1 MARYKHRSIATFLFT
16 GDFEPDYNRT
26 RILRRGLE
34 ALGHTV
40 TELRYSRKRRPVRAA
55 VRAAAAGA
63 DVIFLPSFTHAD
75 VRFTKRC
82 LPDRRL
88 IFDPLISRY
97 LTKVH
102 DYRQVHRWS
111 PRAWKNRWKDRRA
124 LAAADLV
131 LTDTEAHAAYFHRE
145 YDIPACKFRT
155 LYIGAESDLFYPAE
169 FSTTGTLRIGF
180 YGAFAPLQGV
190 ETILRA
196 AHLLRDR
203 TELQWEIIGS
213 GFDYTRC
220 RRLATALSLP
230 RLTWRDW
237 LPFAELPG
245 AIRSYDI
252 CLGIFGESLKTDL
265 VIPNKIYHY
274 AACGKPVIT
283 ADTAAVRELFIDRK
297 NILLCQK
304 SPEDLARKV
313 LQLLDPAVRATIGD
327 GAAQVLQGLGH
338 RAIARRFLQALEI
351 KY

>member
-1 MARYKHRSIATFLFT
+1 M
-16 GDFEPDYNRT
+16 
-26 RILRRGLE
+26 
-34 ALGHTV
+34 
-40 TELRYSRKRRPVRAA
+40 
-55 VRAAAAGA
+55 RAAAAGA

-75 VRFTKRC
+75 VGFTRRC
-82 LPDRRL
+82 LPDRR
-88 IFDPLISRY
+88 IVFDPLISRY

-145 YDIPACKFRT
+145 YGIAACKFRT

-169 FSTTGTLRIGF
+169 APTTGPLRIGF

-196 AHLLRDR
+196 AQLLRDR
-203 TELQWEIIGS
+203 TELEWEIIGS
-213 GFDYTRC
+213 GFDYARC
-220 RRLATALSLP
+220 RRLAAALHLP

-237 LPFAELPG
+237 LPFEDLPG
-245 AIRSYDI
+245 AIRSYDV

-274 AACGKPVIT
+274 AACGKPIIT
-283 ADTAAVRELFIDRK
+283 ADTAAVRELFTNRK
-297 NILLCQK
+297 DILLCQK

-313 LQLLDPAVRATIGD
+313 VQLLDPALRVSIGD
-327 GAAQVLQGLGH
+327 GAAQLQQGFWH
-338 RAIARRFLQALEI
+338 RAIAQRFLQALELNG
-351 KY
+351 